1 MVFETKK
8 FIVLAMENWIS
19 KETGFFEYW
28 ISKETGFFEYWFE
41 NILGF

>member
-28 ISKETGFFEYWFE
+28 FE